1 MSGTRYS
8 MPGPDISLI
17 DELLLEHID
26 DGSRVIDL
34 GCGDGRL
41 LERLRSE
48 RGCRVLGVE
57 LGEADCR

>member
-41 LERLRSE
+41 LERLQSDIM
-48 RGCRVLGVE
+48 LSQH
-57 LGEADCR
+57 